1 MTPRRPLLAALLLA
15 GCASQDRRVPSVP
28 VPSSLQRGAGD
39 PATAAIHVTAY
50 VFGQP
55 QSVAGKPAD
64 AADSIAQLEWLVDNL
79 ATDQRWIPM
88 PALVLPNMRAGRD
101 EVRRAF
107 GVPLDLSTTDAVQG
121 FDAAAQALRSFD
133 LVGAGESL
141 GAMVGEDRVGRAL
154 DLLAN
159 LPRFPRAAFATA
171 EAQRGAN
178 EMNRRATMD
187 D

>member
-1 MTPRRPLLAALLLA
+1 VTPRRPLFAALLLA
-15 GCASQDRRVPSVP
+15 GCASLDQRVPVVP
-28 VPSSLQRGAGD
+28 VPSSLRRGAGD
-39 PATAAIHVTAY
+39 PATAAILVTAY

-55 QSVAGKPAD
+55 QTVAGRPAD
-64 AADSIAQLEWLVDNL
+64 AADAIAQLEWLVDNL

-107 GVPLDLSTTDAVQG
+107 GVPLDLSTTDAVLG
-121 FDAAAQALRSFD
+121 FDGAAQALRRFD
-133 LVGAGESL
+133 LVAAGETL
-141 GAMVGEDRVGRAL
+141 GGMVGDDQVGRAL
-154 DLLAN
+154 DLLAS
-159 LPRFPRAAFATA
+159 LPRLPRAAVATA

-178 EMNRRATMD
+178 EMNRRATVD